1 MDTYIKT
8 EDYKIAIEQKEDIFF
23 LHCEVSNFSPS
34 TMKQIQFDFYNI
46 LEVFLEAGVDT
57 LYAYTPDV
65 KFCQSLLPCEVIGE
79 IELSDEE
86 YAIVEWDIIGGLQCQ
101 SV

>member
-8 EDYKIAIEQKEDIFF
+8 EDYEIAIEQEEDTFF
-23 LHCEVSNFSPS
+23 LHCEVENFSPS
-34 TMKQIQFDFYNI
+34 IMKEIKVHFYNI
-46 LEVFLEAGVDT
+46 VEVFLKLGVDT

-65 KFCQSLLPCEVIGE
+65 KFCRSLLPCEVIGE
-79 IELSDEE
+79 IELADEE

-101 SV
+101 